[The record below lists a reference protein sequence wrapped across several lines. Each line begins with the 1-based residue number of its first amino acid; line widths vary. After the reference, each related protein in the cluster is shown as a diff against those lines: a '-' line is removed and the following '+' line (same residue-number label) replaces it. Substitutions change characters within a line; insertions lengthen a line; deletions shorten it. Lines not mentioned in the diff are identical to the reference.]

1 MILLTGEE
9 QIAVFA
15 KLTAKYADDIER
27 PTRAM
32 QDEALLEAQLKKV
45 VEWGEAPCMEHLNG
59 VTARKCCAFCI
70 KALKK
75 EIE

>member
-1 MILLTGEE
+1 MILLTKEE
-9 QIAVFA
+9 
-15 KLTAKYADDIER
+15 IER
-27 PTRAM
+27 AYRRKGYGSPHVNVLDPRGVAK
-32 QDEALLEAQLKKV
+32 AQLKKV
-45 VEWGEAPCMEHLNG
+45 VEWGETPCMEHLNG